1 MLVTNLPNSRSQVVK
16 ADEQVRSKATIVKM
30 SLKIRQ
36 LSGTLKPLFFAAVII
51 MSSEAKALDFKG
63 IELGKH
69 LIISAERSVFGTLDC
84 NPMQME
90 TNEYQLYLQEM
101 RFVMRGVQEICV
113 ANTSIATVPADVTV
127 VFGSYRRV
135 LRLTFQF
142 AGENYS
148 QVTEAMT
155 SKWGAGVVEVR
166 DQFDASVWWV
176 FNDGTSISV
185 HQIPAD
191 DNTTVV
197 EDSSSVGLA
206 VYALPATTPAG
217 DL

>member
-1 MLVTNLPNSRSQVVK
+1 VK

-30 SLKIRQ
+30 TIKIRQ

-63 IELGKH
+63 IELGEA
-69 LIISAERSVFGTLDC
+69 LWISEERSVFGTLDC

-90 TNEYQLYLQEM
+90 PNEYQVYLQEM
-101 RFVMRGVQEICV
+101 QSVVPGVRKVCV

-127 VFGSYRRV
+127 VLGPSRRV

-148 QVTEAMT
+148 RVTEAMT
-155 SKWGAGVVEVR
+155 SKWGEGIVEVR
-166 DQFDASVWWV
+166 DQFDESVWWV
-176 FNDGTSISV
+176 FDDGSSISV
-185 HQIPAD
+185 HQIPGD
-191 DNTTVV
+191 DDTTVV
-197 EDSSSVGLA
+197 DDSSSFGL
-206 VYALPATTPAG
+206 VEYALPATTPEG

>member
-1 MLVTNLPNSRSQVVK
+1 VLVTNLPNSRSQIVK
-16 ADEQVRSKATIVKM
+16 ADEQIRSKETIVKM
-30 SLKIRQ
+30 SPKIWQ

-51 MSSEAKALDFKG
+51 MSAEAKALDFKG
-63 IELGKH
+63 IKLGSH
-69 LIISAERSVFGTLDC
+69 LMVAAERSAFGTLDC

-90 TNEYQLYLQEM
+90 TNEYQIYLQEM
-101 RFVMRGVQEICV
+101 RSIMPDVQEICV

-148 QVTEAMT
+148 LVTEAMT
-155 SKWGAGVVEVR
+155 SKWGEGVMEVR
-166 DQFDASVWWV
+166 DQFDESAWWV
-176 FNDGTSISV
+176 FDDGTSISV

-191 DNTTVV
+191 DDTTVV

>member
-1 MLVTNLPNSRSQVVK
+1 
-16 ADEQVRSKATIVKM
+16 
-30 SLKIRQ
+30 
-36 LSGTLKPLFFAAVII
+36 

-63 IELGKH
+63 IKLGSH
-69 LIISAERSVFGTLDC
+69 LMVAAERSAFGTLDC

-90 TNEYQLYLQEM
+90 TNEYQIYLQEM
-101 RFVMRGVQEICV
+101 QSVVPGVRKVCV

-148 QVTEAMT
+148 RVTEAMT
-155 SKWGAGVVEVR
+155 SKWGEGVVEVR
-166 DQFDASVWWV
+166 DQFDESVWWV
-176 FNDGTSISV
+176 FDDGSSISV
-185 HQIPAD
+185 HQIPGD
-191 DNTTVV
+191 DDTTVV
-197 EDSSSVGLA
+197 EDSSSFGL
-206 VYALPATTPAG
+206 VEYALPTTTPAG